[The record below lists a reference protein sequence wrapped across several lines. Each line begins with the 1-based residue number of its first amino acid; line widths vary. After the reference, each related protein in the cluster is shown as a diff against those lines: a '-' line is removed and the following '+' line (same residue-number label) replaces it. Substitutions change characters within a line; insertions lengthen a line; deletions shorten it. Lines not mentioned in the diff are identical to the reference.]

1 MDHILEIIHHV
12 LPDALRMLPFLFGA
26 YLLMEYMEHKAPDRL
41 HKLMVRGN
49 GSGAF
54 IGALLGCVPQ
64 CGFSVAAANLYAGG
78 VVTAGTLLAVFL
90 STSDEALFVLLSH
103 PDRWVEIVRLL
114 GCKVVLA
121 VAVGLL
127 VDYVGRKKHGAHHH
141 EHIHDLCGECGCGQH
156 HGGILRP
163 ALWHTM
169 HVFVFIFVVMF
180 LMELGVHALGE
191 ERLAAILLA
200 DSRIGGL
207 YSRLC
212 RFGGSY
218 RALPFG
224 RHQLWFCFGR
234 SFHRGRGWPV
244 GALAHP
250 QKCQNQPEAYG
261 NSVCGGQPWRHF
273 AAAGYV
279 REDLLW
285 NNG

>member
-12 LPDALRMLPFLFGA
+12 LPEALRMLPFLFGA

-41 HKLMVRGN
+41 KKLMVRGN

-127 VDYVGRKKHGAHHH
+127 VDYVGRKKHGTHHH

-200 DSRIGGL
+200 DSPLQPVLAALVGFIPNCAVSVVLTELYLSGGI
-207 YSRLC
+207 S
-212 RFGGSY
+212 FGS
-218 RALPFG
+218 
-224 RHQLWFCFGR
+224 
-234 SFHRGRGWPV
+234 
-244 GALAHP
+244 ALAGLSTG
-250 QKCQNQPEAYG
+250 AG
-261 NSVCGGQPWRHF
+261 VGLLVLWRTHKNAKTNLKLMAILF
-273 AAAGYV
+273 AAASLGGI
-279 REDLLW
+279 LLQLVM
-285 NNG
+285 